1 MQQEQEELFKL
12 VSSWT
17 SNSED
22 VKEWISEFKSLKIR
36 SLAQLMRFTSYED
49 LWNALCER
57 VSLALSLELRD
68 WRKTLPQ
75 KVTIFYL
82 MFID

>member
-1 MQQEQEELFKL
+1 MQQEQDELFNL

-22 VKEWISEFKSLKIR
+22 VKEWISELQSLKIR
-36 SLAQLMRFTSYED
+36 SLKQLIRFTSYED
-49 LWNALCER
+49 LWDALCEK

-75 KVTIFYL
+75 QVTIFY
-82 MFID
+82 